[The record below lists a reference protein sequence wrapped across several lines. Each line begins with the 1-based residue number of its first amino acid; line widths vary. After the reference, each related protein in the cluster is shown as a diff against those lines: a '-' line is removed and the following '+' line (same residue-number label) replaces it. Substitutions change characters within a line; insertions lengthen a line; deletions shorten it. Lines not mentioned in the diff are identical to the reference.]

1 MAKIKQK
8 PNNLPVAQLD
18 RATDSDS
25 VGRRFESCRVGQK
38 NAGGFILPAVFLF
51 IRLVQR
57 TYVRCLASLRS
68 KPCEASLRRVRLRA
82 RLGSESCR
90 NVRSYFVYS
99 IGTENLRAMLGIAS
113 QQTLRSKFAPSTPAC
128 EAWFRILSE
137 CLLFFEL
144 PDWYRETP
152 CDRRSRAENTAGV
165 FYERSR
171 RRRGVGF
178 RILSGRLSVSAL
190 ISSTRLVQRIS
201 VRCFALMKP
210 CRVGKFFSR
219 TSCIFLTFVV

>member
-90 NVRSYFVYS
+90 NVCSSLNYP
-99 IGTENLRAMLGIAS
+99 IGTEKLRAIADRAQKTPQVFFTSAAVGGAELG
-113 QQTLRSKFAPSTPAC
+113 
-128 EAWFRILSE
+128 SE
-137 CLLFFEL
+137 SCRVGSRCPLLFRL
-144 PDWYRETP
+144 PDWYRESP
-152 CDRRSRAENTAGV
+152 CD
-165 FYERSR
+165 
-171 RRRGVGF
+171 
-178 RILSGRLSVSAL
+178 AL
-190 ISSTRLVQRIS
+190 R
-201 VRCFALMKP
+201 
-210 CRVGKFFSR
+210 
-219 TSCIFLTFVV
+219 